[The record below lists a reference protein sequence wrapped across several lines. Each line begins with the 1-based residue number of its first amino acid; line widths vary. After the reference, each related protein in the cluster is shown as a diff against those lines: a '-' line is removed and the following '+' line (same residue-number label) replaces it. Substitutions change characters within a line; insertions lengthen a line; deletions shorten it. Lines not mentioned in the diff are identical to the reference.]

1 MYLLATVNFYN
12 CKDLIRGK
20 TMPSLMKKDHLK
32 IIPSSVAFKWDKG
45 LYLKKLIFSTILK
58 VPINT
63 LHLIYK
69 NGLDYSI
76 EQINEA

>member
-1 MYLLATVNFYN
+1 
-12 CKDLIRGK
+12 
-20 TMPSLMKKDHLK
+20 MPSLMKKDHLK

-76 EQINEA
+76 EQINEAYIVLPRSPKICHYEI